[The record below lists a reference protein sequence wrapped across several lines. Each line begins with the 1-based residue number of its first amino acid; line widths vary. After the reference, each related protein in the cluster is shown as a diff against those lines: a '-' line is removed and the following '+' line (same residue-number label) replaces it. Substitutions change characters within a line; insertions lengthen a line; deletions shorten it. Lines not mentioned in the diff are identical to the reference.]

1 MLNSTRKSSF
11 FKFYVLT
18 VALILPLSFAQAQ
31 DSQSI
36 APHGPMHENT
46 MGGHEFRF
54 LSSYLN
60 LTDDQKTQI
69 KQLLVNE
76 KSSMEPLMQ
85 QEHQGHLQ
93 MTQLVQSGSFD
104 ETKAQ
109 TIAASLSQTT
119 AQSMVQRAKVDA
131 EIFQLLTPEQK
142 TKMTQ
147 LTAEREQ
154 RFAQHIQRQQQSDQP
169 QTPND

>member
-1 MLNSTRKSSF
+1 MLNSTRKSSLL
-11 FKFYVLT
+11 KFYMLAM
-18 VALILPLSFAQAQ
+18 ALILPLSFAQAQ
-31 DSQSI
+31 DSQSVTT
-36 APHGPMHENT
+36 HGPMRENA
-46 MGGHEFRF
+46 MGGHELRF
-54 LSSYLN
+54 LSRYLN
-60 LTDDQKTQI
+60 LTDTQKAQI
-69 KQLLVNE
+69 KQLLENE

-93 MTQLVQSGSFD
+93 MTQLVQSGNFD

-109 TIAASLSQTT
+109 TIATSLSQTT

-147 LTAEREQ
+147 LTMQREQ
-154 RFAQHIQRQQQSDQP
+154 RFTQHMQRQQQSDLP